1 MTADQVY
8 GLIDFPLFL
17 ILGESLID
25 QYFPRRNYFWIRA
38 VICSIVVI
46 AFNFLRDFSYIPIG
60 WLHSAI
66 QMSFPLMTFT
76 LSLIRLGICF
86 KATIPSI
93 LLAGTV
99 GYNILEIGRAHV

>member
-1 MTADQVY
+1 MTAAQVY

-38 VICSIVVI
+38 IICSIAVI
-46 AFNFLRDFSYIPIG
+46 AFNFLRDFIYVPID
-60 WLHSAI
+60 WLNLAI
-66 QMSFPLMTFT
+66 QISFPLITFS
-76 LSLIRLGICF
+76 LSLIGLSICF

-93 LLAGTV
+93 LLAE
-99 GYNILEIGRAHV
+99 L